1 VVREMATLKPEAPAV
16 VDTTSSASSFID
28 AAKKRQKARSFAIA
42 MGLVFL
48 IVLFYLITIFKL
60 GGHLIKG
67 AA

>member
-1 VVREMATLKPEAPAV
+1 VVSKMTALESKAPV
-16 VDTTSSASSFID
+16 VVETANTSISPLD

>member
-1 VVREMATLKPEAPAV
+1 MAIPKPEAPVA
-16 VDTTSSASSFID
+16 VDTINTANTVLD

-67 AA
+67 VAS

>member
-1 VVREMATLKPEAPAV
+1 MSDMAAPEPKLSVSVNTDTNTANTLL
-16 VDTTSSASSFID
+16 

-67 AA
+67 VAS

>member
-1 VVREMATLKPEAPAV
+1 MATLKPEAPAV
-16 VDTTSSASSFID
+16 VDTTSSASSLID

-48 IVLFYLITIFKL
+48 IVLFYFITIFKL